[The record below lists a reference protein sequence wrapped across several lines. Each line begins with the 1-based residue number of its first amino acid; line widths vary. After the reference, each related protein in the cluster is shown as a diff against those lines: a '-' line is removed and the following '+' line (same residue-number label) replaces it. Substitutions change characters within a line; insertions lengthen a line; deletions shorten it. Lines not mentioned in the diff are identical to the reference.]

1 MIHIKVLPVYGNGK
15 NIRDWLYVNDHINA
29 IDIIFHQAK
38 IKSTYNIGGF
48 NEIKNIDLIHMLC
61 EKVDKKLNRKM
72 GSSLKLIQFIQDR
85 EGHDYRYAID
95 ATKLNKD
102 LGWYPSLN
110 FEKGLDLTIDWYLN
124 NESWLENIFN
134 GNYRNYNVKQS

>member
-1 MIHIKVLPVYGNGK
+1 
-15 NIRDWLYVNDHINA
+15 
-29 IDIIFHQAK
+29 
-38 IKSTYNIGGF
+38 
-48 NEIKNIDLIHMLC
+48 MLC